1 MKKTHRDAQVS
12 SKTRGKKSI
21 RSKIKNRM
29 LFAFFFTTHS
39 LLVRGGKQTKKNR
52 PPPIFVRALLHK
64 RLDFSFSFSLS
75 LAHLERGEDSK
86 KKPRRRRKSHTRG
99 NSRRSG
105 LFFSRLREMWHS
117 SGSLSLSLSIRRRL
131 PNSQIERVVAAR
143 EYACICESVQRR
155 LGRHEQGER
164 PVFGGEYKAR

>member
-75 LAHLERGEDSK
+75 LLHISREAKIRKRNQDEEERV
-86 KKPRRRRKSHTRG
+86 TREAT
-99 NSRRSG
+99 RDVPVC
-105 LFFSRLREMWHS
+105 FFLGSERCGIVAAL
-117 SGSLSLSLSIRRRL
+117 SLSLSLSDAGC
-131 PNSQIERVVAAR
+131 QIHR
-143 EYACICESVQRR
+143 
-155 LGRHEQGER
+155 
-164 PVFGGEYKAR
+164 